1 MNRSQILK
9 KVLLAL
15 VALVAVG
22 NLCAQSANLTG
33 RVTDT
38 TGAVIPGTKIVVI
51 NIATGAER
59 TASANE
65 IGYYTVPLLPP
76 GEYRIVVEQAG
87 FKSINRTGV
96 ILQVDQRAEI
106 SFVLEIGAVTEQ
118 IDVTAD
124 AVQLNT
130 VEASQ
135 GQVIENQRIVEM
147 PLNGRDYNQLALL
160 SAGAVQPLAG
170 SRYGGFS
177 SGGMR
182 VTQNNFQ
189 LDGIDNNAVELAG
202 AQRQSEMVKPSV
214 DAIQEFKVQTNSYSA
229 EYGRAMGSVVNVT
242 TKSGSNE
249 IHGTA
254 FEFIRNE
261 KLDAKNYFDP
271 ADRPKPP
278 FKRNQ
283 YGFSVG
289 GPLYIPKFFDG
300 RNKVFWFGDYEGTK
314 IRESSTANN
323 TIPTTRMRSG
333 DFGDLLEQRGRTITD
348 PATGQPFPNNVIPTG
363 RLDPVAQRLIALYP
377 TPQNGSVATNFVY
390 NAPLKQDIGKFDMRF
405 DVQLGAN
412 DNISYRYSQQ
422 DLLSPVALALPP
434 PAYGGGFDFS
444 TQGKNTSATWNH
456 IFSPNL
462 IMSVRGGWNL
472 GLFVR
477 TSPAQTNG
485 EFLNQ
490 TYGIPGGNQNIPG
503 GFSSMG
509 LTGYTNVGIGGF
521 NPVDR
526 DSQNR
531 QMVGDLTWIT
541 GRHTVK
547 FGASVLRSQNNIFN
561 IRNEIGNYAFNARYT
576 GDSVADFLLGMASS
590 YDWSTRIQVDLRAW
604 NMASYVQD
612 DWKINEKLTV
622 NLGLRYEVTLP
633 YLDKRDRMGILDNT
647 TDPANPRLIYAG
659 AEGDDRYNRAMVAT
673 DKNNFMPR
681 VGFAYK
687 LNEKTVVRSG
697 YGVFFMLF
705 EPLGDAEFLIG
716 NPTNAFGVGLS
727 SSATTPAVLLNSGPP
742 DGSLTLEKATGLTF
756 VSYERR
762 PNQSYAQQWNFNIQ
776 RELANNWLWE
786 IGYSGS
792 KGTHLVSR
800 YDDNFSPPGPGNI
813 NAKRP
818 LKSLEIP
825 GTGIVTSPLSGIYG
839 YHHNGNSIFHGFLT
853 KLEKRFSQG
862 FTLLTS
868 YGFSKTIGDTCGGAP
883 QGNTSGCGYQDIRN
897 LRIERSVDNQDVPHR
912 FVLSGIYDLP
922 FGRGRAM
929 GSGMPR
935 FADAVLGGWAIG
947 SIVTAASGRPYN
959 VTSQGNPA
967 NTGSLLVVNRPNI
980 NGDPYAASRTVER
993 DFDVSVFSPNAQ
1005 YTVGSAGRNI
1015 LRQRGFFGWDFSAL
1029 KDFRIVEAVTLQFRF
1044 EAFQFTNTPRFGQA
1058 GNGLGS
1064 NTFGQITS
1072 AETPRNLQFGMKLIW

>member
-1 MNRSQILK
+1 MNRSQILRN
-9 KVLLAL
+9 VLLAL
-15 VALVAVG
+15 VALIAVG

-76 GEYRIVVEQAG
+76 GEYRIAVEQAG

-323 TIPTTRMRSG
+323 TIPTIRMRSG
-333 DFGDLLEQRGRTITD
+333 DFGDLLEQRGRRITD

-363 RLDPVAQRLIALYP
+363 RLDPVAPRLIALYP
-377 TPQNGSVATNFVY
+377 TPQNGSVATNF
-390 NAPLKQDIGKFDMRF
+390 A
-405 DVQLGAN
+405 
-412 DNISYRYSQQ
+412 
-422 DLLSPVALALPP
+422 
-434 PAYGGGFDFS
+434 
-444 TQGKNTSATWNH
+444 
-456 IFSPNL
+456 
-462 IMSVRGGWNL
+462 
-472 GLFVR
+472 
-477 TSPAQTNG
+477 AQA
-485 EFLNQ
+485 
-490 TYGIPGGNQNIPG
+490 
-503 GFSSMG
+503 
-509 LTGYTNVGIGGF
+509 
-521 NPVDR
+521 
-526 DSQNR
+526 
-531 QMVGDLTWIT
+531 
-541 GRHTVK
+541 RH
-547 FGASVLRSQNNIFN
+547 R
-561 IRNEIGNYAFNARYT
+561 
-576 GDSVADFLLGMASS
+576 
-590 YDWSTRIQVDLRAW
+590 
-604 NMASYVQD
+604 
-612 DWKINEKLTV
+612 
-622 NLGLRYEVTLP
+622 
-633 YLDKRDRMGILDNT
+633 
-647 TDPANPRLIYAG
+647 
-659 AEGDDRYNRAMVAT
+659 
-673 DKNNFMPR
+673 
-681 VGFAYK
+681 
-687 LNEKTVVRSG
+687 
-697 YGVFFMLF
+697 
-705 EPLGDAEFLIG
+705 
-716 NPTNAFGVGLS
+716 
-727 SSATTPAVLLNSGPP
+727 
-742 DGSLTLEKATGLTF
+742 
-756 VSYERR
+756 
-762 PNQSYAQQWNFNIQ
+762 
-776 RELANNWLWE
+776 
-786 IGYSGS
+786 
-792 KGTHLVSR
+792 
-800 YDDNFSPPGPGNI
+800 
-813 NAKRP
+813 
-818 LKSLEIP
+818 
-825 GTGIVTSPLSGIYG
+825 
-839 YHHNGNSIFHGFLT
+839 
-853 KLEKRFSQG
+853 
-862 FTLLTS
+862 
-868 YGFSKTIGDTCGGAP
+868 
-883 QGNTSGCGYQDIRN
+883 
-897 LRIERSVDNQDVPHR
+897 
-912 FVLSGIYDLP
+912 
-922 FGRGRAM
+922 
-929 GSGMPR
+929 
-935 FADAVLGGWAIG
+935 
-947 SIVTAASGRPYN
+947 
-959 VTSQGNPA
+959 
-967 NTGSLLVVNRPNI
+967 
-980 NGDPYAASRTVER
+980 
-993 DFDVSVFSPNAQ
+993 
-1005 YTVGSAGRNI
+1005 
-1015 LRQRGFFGWDFSAL
+1015 
-1029 KDFRIVEAVTLQFRF
+1029 
-1044 EAFQFTNTPRFGQA
+1044 
-1058 GNGLGS
+1058 
-1064 NTFGQITS
+1064 
-1072 AETPRNLQFGMKLIW
+1072 